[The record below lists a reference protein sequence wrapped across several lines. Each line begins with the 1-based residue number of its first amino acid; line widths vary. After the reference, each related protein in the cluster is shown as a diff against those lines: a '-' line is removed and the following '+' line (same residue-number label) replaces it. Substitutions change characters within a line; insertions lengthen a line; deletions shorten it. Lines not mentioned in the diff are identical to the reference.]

1 MDSISVLLVDDHQV
15 VRQGLRD
22 FLELQDDLDV
32 VGEASSGEEGV
43 KLARDL
49 LPDVVLMDL
58 VMPTGIDGVEATRR
72 VKDVSPTTRIIVLT
86 SFADDN
92 KVFPAIKAGAISYLL
107 KDISPEELAHAIRA
121 VRAWLDGEPL
131 RRAWFRHHEIAGG
144 ATLRLEMGFLLSG
157 QDFHPEENPRNPY
170 EAGISFV
177 VDLETGRERALT
189 TSGGE
194 ISAEQAR
201 ALRFLVASAVPGLVP
216 ENVAVIDGLDG
227 LDAVPV
233 GDGWRTVHAEEEYL
247 VPVVEAGA
255 SGYLTKTSADRD
267 LVEAI
272 NVVAKG
278 EVYLPPQ
285 ATKLLLREYKAAEE
299 GGDQSRLHEL
309 SSREQEVLALT
320 AEGFSS
326 REIGEKLFISPKTVD
341 TYRSRIMKKLELNH
355 RSELVRFALKVGL
368 LKEV

>member
-1 MDSISVLLVDDHQV
+1 MGRPIQVLLADDHAMF
-15 VRQGLRD
+15 RAGLRA
-22 FLELQDDLDV
+22 LLDAESNIEI
-32 VGEASSGEEGV
+32 VGEASNGNEAV
-43 KLARDL
+43 DMARTED
-49 LPDVVLMDL
+49 PDIVIMDL
-58 VMPTGIDGVEATRR
+58 SMPEADGLEATRR
-72 VKDVSPTTRIIVLT
+72 
-86 SFADDN
+86 
-92 KVFPAIKAGAISYLL
+92 
-107 KDISPEELAHAIRA
+107 
-121 VRAWLDGEPL
+121 
-131 RRAWFRHHEIAGG
+131 
-144 ATLRLEMGFLLSG
+144 
-157 QDFHPEENPRNPY
+157 
-170 EAGISFV
+170 
-177 VDLETGRERALT
+177 
-189 TSGGE
+189 
-194 ISAEQAR
+194 ISA
-201 ALRFLVASAVPGLVP
+201 LDLDVDVLVL
-216 ENVAVIDGLDG
+216 
-227 LDAVPV
+227 
-233 GDGWRTVHAEEEYL
+233 TVHAEEEYL

-285 ATKLLLREYKAAEE
+285 ATKLLLKEYKAAEE
-299 GGDQSRLHEL
+299 GGEQSRLHEL

>member
-1 MDSISVLLVDDHQV
+1 MGRPIQVLLADDHAMF
-15 VRQGLRD
+15 RAGLRA
-22 FLELQDDLDV
+22 LLDAESNIEI
-32 VGEASSGEEGV
+32 VGEASNGDEAV
-43 KLARDL
+43 DMARTED
-49 LPDVVLMDL
+49 PDIVVMDL
-58 VMPTGIDGVEATRR
+58 SMPEADGLEATRR
-72 VKDVSPTTRIIVLT
+72 
-86 SFADDN
+86 
-92 KVFPAIKAGAISYLL
+92 
-107 KDISPEELAHAIRA
+107 
-121 VRAWLDGEPL
+121 
-131 RRAWFRHHEIAGG
+131 
-144 ATLRLEMGFLLSG
+144 
-157 QDFHPEENPRNPY
+157 
-170 EAGISFV
+170 
-177 VDLETGRERALT
+177 
-189 TSGGE
+189 
-194 ISAEQAR
+194 ISA
-201 ALRFLVASAVPGLVP
+201 LDLDVDVLVL
-216 ENVAVIDGLDG
+216 
-227 LDAVPV
+227 
-233 GDGWRTVHAEEEYL
+233 TVHAEEEYL

-285 ATKLLLREYKAAEE
+285 ATKLLLKEYKAAEE
-299 GGDQSRLHEL
+299 GGEQSRLHEL